1 MHEGFLYLS
10 SKDWDLL
17 LQGNIKETDVEFQE
31 EILPILDDMG
41 L

>member
-1 MHEGFLYLS
+1 MHNGYLYLS
-10 SKDWDLL
+10 LEDWDLL

>member
-1 MHEGFLYLS
+1 MHEGFLYLTS
-10 SKDWDLL
+10 EDWDLL

>member
-10 SKDWDLL
+10 AEDWDLL
-17 LQGNIKETDVEFQE
+17 LQGNLKESDVEFQE

>member
-10 SKDWDLL
+10 SQDWEQLL
-17 LQGNIKETDVEFQE
+17 NGNVHESDVEFQE